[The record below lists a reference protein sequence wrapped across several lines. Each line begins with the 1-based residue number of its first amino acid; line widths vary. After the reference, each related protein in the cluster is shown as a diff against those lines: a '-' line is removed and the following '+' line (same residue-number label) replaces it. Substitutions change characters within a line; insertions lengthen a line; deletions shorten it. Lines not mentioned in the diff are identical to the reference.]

1 MCGIIGLIGSF
12 EHKQHVLNE
21 ACARIR
27 ERGPDSQ
34 GVWLNPTQQVG
45 FAHVRLAI
53 QDLSEHGH
61 QPMLSDDGRY
71 VLVFNGEIYNHL
83 TLREQLDKQQWRG
96 HSDTETLLACFAQ
109 WGVADTLTKLVS
121 MFAFALWDNA
131 ENTLTLDRDRFGEKP
146 LYYARSPQGLLFA
159 SDLKALM
166 PIAGFNKSLNRQAVT
181 LLMRHNYIPAPY
193 SIFEDTFKLPPA
205 SYLVFNQE
213 QLFSQAT
220 WPTPVEYWSAYE
232 IAKRSSDRVFASDA
246 LATDAFEQ
254 ILSEAVKDQMLAD
267 VKLGAF
273 LSGGTDS
280 SLIAALM
287 QKQSSQ
293 AIKTFAIG
301 FKQEK
306 YNEAPFAKAVAEHL
320 GTDHT
325 ELYMDGNDGLAIFEQ
340 LPKVYSEP
348 FADSSQLPVLVMMGL
363 TSQHVKVALSGD
375 AGDELFG
382 GYNRYARAQQWWDR
396 CQKLPGFLRSFI
408 GAFSEVM
415 SSPDVDKPAKL
426 AAQMKWQ
433 QLSLVMRAQDSVAFY
448 QPFVSYWKHPER
460 LVKYPAGTT
469 VFEPATA
476 FANKPLRS
484 LLKTMMM
491 TDTLSYLPDD
501 ILVKVDRAA
510 MYHSLETRVPLLDHR
525 VFEFVWD
532 IHPNYK
538 RREGTSKW
546 LMKEVLYRHVPKQL
560 LDRPKK
566 GFSVPLG
573 DWLKGPM
580 KDWANDLLNMERLKR
595 QGLLN
600 ERLIQQAWQAHLNQ
614 QGDWSAH
621 LWGALMLQAW
631 LDEYQISV

>member
-12 EHKQHVLNE
+12 EHKQQTLSE
-21 ACARIR
+21 ACTRIR

-34 GVWLNPTQQVG
+34 GVWMNATQQVG
-45 FAHVRLAI
+45 LAHVRLAI

-83 TLREQLDKQQWRG
+83 ALREQLDKQVWRG

-109 WGVADTLTKLVS
+109 WGVADTLAKLVG

-131 ENTLTLDRDRFGEKP
+131 ENKLVLGRDRFGEKP

-166 PIAGFNKSLNRQAVT
+166 PIGGFSKRINRQAVT

-205 SYLVFNQE
+205 SYLVLDSR
-213 QLFSQAT
+213 QLFENAPWSEPIA
-220 WPTPVEYWSAYE
+220 YWSAYD
-232 IAKRSSDRVFASDA
+232 IAKRSSDRVFANDELA
-246 LATDAFEQ
+246 LDAFED
-254 ILSEAVKDQMLAD
+254 ILSTSVKDQMLAD

-287 QKQSSQ
+287 QKQSTQ

-301 FKQEK
+301 FKEEQ
-306 YNEAPFAKAVAEHL
+306 YNEAPFAKAIAEHL

-325 ELYMDGNDGLAIFEQ
+325 ELYMDGKDGLALFEQ
-340 LPKVYSEP
+340 MPKVYSEP

-363 TSQHVKVALSGD
+363 TAQHVKVALSGD

-396 CQKLPGFLRSFI
+396 CQKMPVFLRSFV

-415 SSPDVDKPAKL
+415 SSPDMDKPAKL
-426 AAQMKWQ
+426 AKQMKWQ
-433 QLSLVMRAQDSVAFY
+433 QLSQLMRAKDSVEFY
-448 QPFVSYWKHPER
+448 QPFVSYWKSPER
-460 LVKYPAGTT
+460 LVVGGS
-469 VFEPATA
+469 EPETA

-484 LLKTMMM
+484 LLKTMMI

-538 RREGTSKW
+538 RRDGVSKW
-546 LMKEVLYRHVPKQL
+546 LMKEVLYRHVPKTL
-560 LDRPKK
+560 LERPKK

-573 DWLKGPM
+573 AWLKGPL
-580 KDWANDLLNMERLKR
+580 KDWANDLLNSERLKQ

-600 ERLIQQAWQAHLNQ
+600 ERLLQQAWQAHLSGK
-614 QGDWSAH
+614 GDWSAH

>member
-12 EHKQHVLNE
+12 EHKQHTLSE
-21 ACARIR
+21 ACTRIR

-34 GVWLNPTQQVG
+34 GIWMNATQQVG
-45 FAHVRLAI
+45 LAHVRLAI

-83 TLREQLDKQQWRG
+83 ALREQLDKQVWRG

-109 WGVADTLTKLVS
+109 WGVADTLAKLVG

-131 ENTLTLDRDRFGEKP
+131 ENTLVLGRDRFGEKP

-166 PIAGFNKSLNRQAVT
+166 PIDGFNKRINRQAVT

-193 SIFEDTFKLPPA
+193 SIFENVFKLPPA
-205 SYLVFNQE
+205 SYLVLDAQ
-213 QLFSQAT
+213 QLFEQAPWSEPIT
-220 WPTPVEYWSAYE
+220 YWSAYD
-232 IAKRSSDRVFASDA
+232 IAKRSSDRIFANDKLA
-246 LATDAFEQ
+246 LDAFED
-254 ILSEAVKDQMLAD
+254 ILSTSVKDQMLAD

-301 FKQEK
+301 FKEEQ
-306 YNEAPFAKAVAEHL
+306 YNEAPFAKVIAEHL

-325 ELYMDGNDGLAIFEQ
+325 ELYMDGKDGLALFEQ
-340 LPKVYSEP
+340 IPKVYSEP

-363 TSQHVKVALSGD
+363 TAQHVKVALSGD

-396 CQKLPGFLRSFI
+396 CQKMPAFLRSFV

-415 SSPDVDKPAKL
+415 SSPDTHKPAKL

-433 QLSLVMRAQDSVAFY
+433 QLSQLMRAKDSVAFY
-448 QPFVSYWKHPER
+448 QPFVSYWKSPER
-460 LVKYPAGTT
+460 LVIGGS
-469 VFEPATA
+469 EPETA

-484 LLKTMMM
+484 LLKTMMI

-510 MYHSLETRVPLLDHR
+510 MHHSLETRVPLLDHR

-532 IHPNYK
+532 LHPNYK
-538 RREGTSKW
+538 RRDGVSKW
-546 LMKEVLYRHVPKQL
+546 LMKEVLYRHVPKAL
-560 LDRPKK
+560 LERPKK

-573 DWLKGPM
+573 AWLKGPL
-580 KDWANDLLNMERLKR
+580 KDWANDLLNNERLKQ

-600 ERLIQQAWQAHLNQ
+600 ERLIQQAWQAHLSGK
-614 QGDWSAH
+614 GDWSAH

>member
-12 EHKQHVLNE
+12 EHKQNILHK
-21 ACARIR
+21 ACTRIR

-34 GVWLNPTQQVG
+34 GVWIHPTQQVG
-45 FAHVRLAI
+45 LAHVRLAI

-83 TLREQLDKQQWRG
+83 ILRQQLDKQQWRG
-96 HSDTETLLACFAQ
+96 HSDTETLLACFVQ
-109 WGVADTLTKLVS
+109 WGVADTLAKLVG

-131 ENTLTLDRDRFGEKP
+131 ENKLVLGRDRFGEKP
-146 LYYARSPQGLLFA
+146 LYYARSPKGLLFA
-159 SDLKALM
+159 SDLKALI
-166 PIAGFNKSLNRQAVT
+166 PVDGFAKRVNRQAVT
-181 LLMRHNYIPAPY
+181 LLIRHNYIPAPY

-205 SYLVFNQE
+205 SYMVFSE
-213 QLFSQAT
+213 TQLFENAS
-220 WPTPVEYWSAYE
+220 WSEPIVYWDAYD
-232 IAKRSSDRVFASDA
+232 IAKRSSDRVFVNDE
-246 LATDAFEQ
+246 LAIDTFES
-254 ILSEAVKDQMLAD
+254 ILSASVKDQMLAD

-287 QKQSSQ
+287 QKQSTQ

-301 FKQEK
+301 FKDEK
-306 YNEAPFAKAVAEHL
+306 YNEAPFAKAIADHL

-325 ELYMDGNDGLAIFEQ
+325 ELYMDGNDGLALVEQ
-340 LPKVYSEP
+340 LSSVYSEP

-396 CQKLPGFLRSFI
+396 RQKVPAFLRSFM

-415 SSPDVDKPAKL
+415 SSPDIDKPTKL

-433 QLSLVMRAQDSVAFY
+433 QLSQIMRAKNSVEFY
-448 QPFVSYWKHPER
+448 KPFVSYWKFPER
-460 LVKYPAGTT
+460 LVIAGS
-469 VFEPATA
+469 EPRTA

-484 LLKTMMM
+484 LLKTMMI

-510 MYHSLETRVPLLDHR
+510 MHHSLETRVPLLDHR

-538 RREGTSKW
+538 RRDGVSKW
-546 LMKEVLYRHVPKQL
+546 LMKEVLYRHVPKAL

-573 DWLKGPM
+573 AWLKGPL
-580 KDWANDLLNMERLKR
+580 KDWANDLLDSNRLKQ

-600 ERLIQQAWQAHLNQ
+600 ERLVQQAWQAHLSGK
-614 QGDWSAH
+614 GDWSAH
-621 LWGALMLQAW
+621 LWGTLMLQAW
-631 LDEYQISV
+631 IDAYDISV